1 MLTRPNSSES
11 LLVALS
17 RAMRIHQWPKNLLV
31 FLPALT
37 SQRFHDYFLFLAS
50 LKAFLAFCATAS
62 AVYLIND
69 VADLANDR
77 QHPAKRLRPFAAGT
91 LSPRWC
97 FALIPVLAGAAIA
110 IGFDLGQS
118 FLVVLALYAALA
130 IAYTAGLKRVLMLDV
145 IVIAVFYSLRVVA
158 GYEATHLDYSVW
170 LISFTQ
176 FLFVSLAFMKRD
188 IELATLKE
196 TGEKSGGRGYRIED
210 RGVIG
215 ALGVSSGLLS
225 ILVLSLYIDSPIVK
239 ELYRRPWV
247 LWLACPII
255 GYGVGRIWILANR
268 GMVNEDPVTFVLRD
282 PVSYV
287 LVGCLALV
295 ALIAK
300 FGIPIAGG

>member
-1 MLTRPNSSES
+1 
-11 LLVALS
+11 
-17 RAMRIHQWPKNLLV
+17 MRIHQWPKNLLV
-31 FLPALT
+31 FLPAVT

-91 LSPRWC
+91 ISTQWC
-97 FALIPVLAGAAIA
+97 FALIPVLAGAAIV
-110 IGFDLGQS
+110 IGYGLGQS
-118 FLVVLALYAALA
+118 FLVVLALYASLA
-130 IAYTAGLKRVLMLDV
+130 IAYSAGLKRILMLDV

-188 IELATLKE
+188 IELATLNE
-196 TGEKSGGRGYRIED
+196 TGGNAGGRGYQIED

-239 ELYRRPWV
+239 ELYRHPWV

-268 GMVNEDPVTFVLRD
+268 GVVDEDPVTFVLRD

-295 ALIAK
+295 ALVAK
-300 FGIPIAGG
+300 FGIPIAGGG

>member
-1 MLTRPNSSES
+1 
-11 LLVALS
+11 
-17 RAMRIHQWPKNLLV
+17 MRIHQWPKNLLV
-31 FLPALT
+31 FLPAVT

-69 VADLANDR
+69 IADLAHDR
-77 QHPAKRLRPFAAGT
+77 HHPTKRLRPFAAGT
-91 LSPRWC
+91 LSTKWC
-97 FALIPVLAGAAIA
+97 ALILVLIGAAIV

-118 FLVVLALYAALA
+118 FLVVLVLYAALA
-130 IAYTAGLKRVLMLDV
+130 IAYSAGLKRVLMLDV

-196 TGEKSGGRGYRIED
+196 TAGNAGGRGYQIQD

-225 ILVLSLYIDSPIVK
+225 ILVLSLYIDSPIVR
-239 ELYRRPWV
+239 ELYRHPWV

-268 GMVNEDPVTFVLRD
+268 GVVDEDPVTFVLRD

-295 ALIAK
+295 ALVAK
-300 FGIPIAGG
+300 FGIPIAGGG